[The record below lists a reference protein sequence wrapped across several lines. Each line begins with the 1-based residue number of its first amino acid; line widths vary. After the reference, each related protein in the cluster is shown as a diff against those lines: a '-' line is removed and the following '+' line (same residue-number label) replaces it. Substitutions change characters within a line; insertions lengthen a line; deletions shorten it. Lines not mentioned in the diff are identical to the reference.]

1 METTSWQRLLALPVC
16 LCVLAQPVLAD
27 QALDLT
33 PLPMQSSPTQW
44 LASND
49 TNMPAESAAFANNGK
64 PDQGTAFETPLFSGN
79 KVHQYLGLGALGLLA
94 LAIVSPKEEDGPH
107 EYFATGSAVLGAAA
121 ATSGLIYHWD
131 DFDFDD
137 GLSDPDNLHMML
149 GSAGTLLMLAAISQA
164 PEGGHA
170 GLGIVGGVAMGVAVK
185 MTW

>member
-1 METTSWQRLLALPVC
+1 MNKFPWQQLLAVPVC
-16 LCVLAQPVLAD
+16 LYAFTQPALAD
-27 QALDLT
+27 ERSLDL
-33 PLPMQSSPTQW
+33 SPAPPQW

-49 TNMPAESAAFANNGK
+49 GDVAAK
-64 PDQGTAFETPLFSGN
+64 SIAFSSSEKTDAAATFEAPLFSGN
-79 KVHQYLGLGALGLLA
+79 KVHQYFGIGALGLLA
-94 LAIVSPKEEDGPH
+94 LAIISPKEENGPH

-137 GLSDPDNLHMML
+137 GFSDPDNLHMML

-164 PEGGHA
+164 PEGGHPA
-170 GLGIVGGVAMGVAVK
+170 LGIAGGVAMGVAVK